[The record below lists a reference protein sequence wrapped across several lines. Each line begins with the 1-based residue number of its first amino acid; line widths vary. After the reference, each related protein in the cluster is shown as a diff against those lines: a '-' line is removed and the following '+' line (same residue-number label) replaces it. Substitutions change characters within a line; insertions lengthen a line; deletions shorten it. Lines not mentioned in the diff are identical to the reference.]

1 MKLKTNFLSKLSF
14 IIILSF
20 SLVGCKV
27 IDEIKKDLYVKIS
40 TGDATGIGYNN
51 AYLSGEILDDGGK
64 TIIERGIIFFETDN
78 SAATTK
84 KTELGGGIGKFN
96 NIFYNLKENTSYT
109 FKAYCVNSY
118 GTAYGEEKKFTTLD
132 YSLPTMTLSSP
143 TNIAYYGMSLSASIT
158 SVGGTE
164 ILEKGFVYSTSPNPT
179 ILNNKLIVTG
189 ITGNNPNL
197 FNVSLSNL
205 LENTQY
211 YIRSYATNKKG
222 VSYSNEVMVKTLET
236 EVPKIQTSLSGAT
249 TSTMNASG
257 SIINQN
263 NIATILSSGFYYST
277 SIGVKETDKFVLAN
291 STGLGGFSGKI
302 ENLLDGAV
310 YYVKAFV
317 KTPKGLTLGN
327 EVQLT
332 TLVNP
337 VRTGLKS
344 GLKVYYPFNGNA
356 NDESGNG
363 FNGIVTGATLTKNH
377 FGEPN
382 SAYSFNGVPGT
393 KIQTTYPG
401 VLGNNSRSVSI
412 WLRTPSQVFNGGYLL
427 TWGTPN
433 SGTSFGLYMSGRDK
447 TQFFGVDNGGSSIQ
461 SIFNSLSDGNW
472 HHYVI
477 VYNNTIGKSILN
489 VKIYID
495 GINFPINENWNPQ
508 NINTIQGI
516 NMVIGEYSSAQS
528 DWRTANGDI
537 DDVAVWDRSLNE
549 SEIQYLYK
557 NYFRP

>member
-1 MKLKTNFLSKLSF
+1 MKQQTNIFSKILSF
-14 IIILSF
+14 ILLSLAL
-20 SLVGCKV
+20 SGCKV

-40 TGDATGIGYNN
+40 TGEATGIGYNN
-51 AYLSGEILDDGGK
+51 AYLSGEISDDGGK
-64 TIIERGIIFFETDN
+64 TIIERGIIFFETNN

-143 TNIAYYGMSLSASIT
+143 TNIAYYGMNLSASIT
-158 SVGGTE
+158 SIGGTE
-164 ILEKGFVYSTSPNPT
+164 ILEKGFVYSNSPNPT
-179 ILNNKLIVTG
+179 VLNNKLIVTG

-197 FNVSLSNL
+197 FNAGLTNL

-211 YIRSYATNKKG
+211 YVRSYASNKKG

-236 EVPKIQTSLSGAT
+236 EIPKIQTSVSGAT

-277 SIGVKETDKFVLAN
+277 TIGVKETDKFVLAN
-291 STGLGGFSGKI
+291 NTGLGGFSGKI
-302 ENLLDGAV
+302 DNLLDGAV

-332 TLVNP
+332 TSVNP

-363 FNGIVTGATLTKNH
+363 FNGTTYNVTLSPDRFNDSNKS
-377 FGEPN
+377 F
-382 SAYSFNGVPGT
+382 YFNGQAET
-393 KIQTTYPG
+393 KIKTTYDGILGGASRTFAFWIKKNSTLYNSESVFFYGNALEWGLGQTILYGYMNNLPSILLDNIASAAG
-401 VLGNNSRSVSI
+401 VHY
-412 WLRTPSQVFNGGYLL
+412 TFND
-427 TWGTPN
+427 
-433 SGTSFGLYMSGRDK
+433 DK
-447 TQFFGVDNGGSSIQ
+447 
-461 SIFNSLSDGNW
+461 W
-472 HHYVI
+472 HHI
-477 VYNNTIGKSILN
+477 VFTYDNKWGNSTRHCKT
-489 VKIYID
+489 YID
-495 GINFPINENWNPQ
+495 GKYYENNAFYNPYI
-508 NINTIQGI
+508 INTKKGI
-516 NMVIGEYSSAQS
+516 PFTIGEYDSSRK
-528 DWRTANGDI
+528 DYRTFKGNI
-537 DDVAVWDRSLNE
+537 DDLGVWDRSLTE
-549 SEIQYLYK
+549 SEIQYLYL